1 MKKEFSIW
9 FYLIILAVLFL
20 LNNILGDR
28 INSKTKAIF
37 NNPGYTTGEIVYY
50 SKFKGAVRSI
60 PAAEPHIRY
69 TYYVN
74 GKEYLG
80 NYSASLLE
88 IPNVGQKS
96 GDIYMVVYLKTDPSR
111 SRMLLSYPV
120 KDSTE
125 FLKFKNKFEAGNK
138 PAYRM
143 VEFDLPAFL
152 TRQIPNP

>member
-9 FYLIILAVLFL
+9 FYLIILAIFI
-20 LNNILGDR
+20 ILGSMFR
-28 INSKTKAIF
+28 HYTNSKTKAIF

-50 SKFKGAVRSI
+50 SKPKGAVRSI
-60 PAAEPHIRY
+60 PATNPHIRY